1 MLMKGRNL
9 RLEQLKKQDPIAM
22 GMLGKQPIREK
33 AYRPL
38 TYVLTTEEVDKK
50 IFFNLLTH
58 EIITVDLSELK
69 SSEIS
74 KYFIENWYLVP
85 EGHDDQQ
92 LVDECRAVLALMDSR
107 PINIHAFH
115 IFTTLDCNARCFYCF
130 EKRIAGS
137 NMSMETATRVI
148 EYIEEQANGDPVK
161 IVWFGGE
168 PLFNYPVIDYIA
180 EGLWSK
186 KIQFESDMISNGL
199 LFDSALIGKA
209 KKRWN
214 VKSVQI
220 TLDGTRQ
227 VYNKVKA
234 FVTDVEDPFD
244 RVMRNIKYILR
255 NEIKVRIRLNIGL
268 YNYSDI
274 RNLVDFLCEEFKG
287 EKNIYVY
294 TSPLTEIIQ
303 YTDDEKEFMYKL
315 LNELDDKLNPLF
327 GKKDKKDFSEKI
339 ANSFCMASGRETV
352 TILPDGKV
360 GICEGLTDVLLGDIY
375 TKEMNVKVREDFG
388 RRFYRED
395 KCRSCPLYPDCYIVN
410 GCPNKDDKEGCDP
423 INVQM
428 QIRGIK
434 EKLKTRCRL
443 GALGDGQDLDGK
455 RERLRKNRMKLKYKF
470 ATQKVG
476 SNVVAVA
483 IEEDALKYNEILRM
497 NSTGAFILEQLQDD
511 ISYAELTE
519 RILQKYDTDKETAE
533 KILVDFLGMLSGKEL
548 LLNGRGELLT
558 EISLPDSEN
567 LF

>member
-1 MLMKGRNL
+1 M
-9 RLEQLKKQDPIAM
+9 EQLKKQDPIAM

-199 LFDSALIGKA
+199 LFDDELVEKA
-209 KKRWN
+209 KNIWN

-227 VYNKVKA
+227 VYKRVKA
-234 FVTDVEDPFD
+234 YVTDEADPFEI
-244 RVMRNIKYILR
+244 VLLNIKRLLR
-255 NEIKVRIRLNIGL
+255 AEINVRIRLNIGL
-268 YNYSDI
+268 HNYSDM
-274 RNLVDFLCEEFKG
+274 RDLVDFLCEEFKG
-287 EKNIYVY
+287 EDNLYVY
-294 TSPLTEIIQ
+294 TSPLIELNN
-303 YTDDEKEFMYKL
+303 YTYEQKTFIFDLQDE
-315 LNELDDKLNPLF
+315 LNSKLNPLF
-327 GKKDKKDFSEKI
+327 QKKEKKEFADKI
-339 ANSFCMASGRETV
+339 TNSYCMATGREAV
-352 TILPDGKV
+352 TILPDGRV
-360 GICEGLTDVLLGDIY
+360 GICENIASGTLLGDIY
-375 TKEMNVKVREDFG
+375 TKELDDKAREEFG

-395 KCRSCPLYPDCYIVN
+395 KCRPCPMYPNCYIAN
-410 GCPNKDDKEGCDP
+410 GCPNKDPAEGCDP
-423 INVQM
+423 VRVQR
-428 QIRGIK
+428 QIKRIQR
-434 EKLKTRCRL
+434 KLKARCRL
-443 GALGDGQDLDGK
+443 GASG
-455 RERLRKNRMKLKYKF
+455 N
-470 ATQKVG
+470 
-476 SNVVAVA
+476 
-483 IEEDALKYNEILRM
+483 
-497 NSTGAFILEQLQDD
+497 GAESAQ
-511 ISYAELTE
+511 
-519 RILQKYDTDKETAE
+519 
-533 KILVDFLGMLSGKEL
+533 
-548 LLNGRGELLT
+548 
-558 EISLPDSEN
+558 
-567 LF
+567 